1 MNPNLLQ
8 FFFSSFQ
15 VYSLAFPTKE
25 MESVARNMTNLAIIL
40 LVLLLVII
48 VISLFFS
55 TFIKMRAVRRKQ
67 MFLCAA
73 LRKQMESTQQA
84 ERKSMN
90 KSMAFA
96 KASHD
101 VRGSLAAIT
110 GLIEVCQEEVKT
122 NSELA
127 SNLRQIH
134 TCVTDVLGKYS
145 SFSLLIFLS
154 FCI

>member
-1 MNPNLLQ
+1 
-8 FFFSSFQ
+8 
-15 VYSLAFPTKE
+15 
-25 MESVARNMTNLAIIL
+25 
-40 LVLLLVII
+40 
-48 VISLFFS
+48 
-55 TFIKMRAVRRKQ
+55 

-134 TCVTDVLGKYS
+134 TCVTDVLGKY
-145 SFSLLIFLS
+145 IHLS
-154 FCI
+154 FILYITVF